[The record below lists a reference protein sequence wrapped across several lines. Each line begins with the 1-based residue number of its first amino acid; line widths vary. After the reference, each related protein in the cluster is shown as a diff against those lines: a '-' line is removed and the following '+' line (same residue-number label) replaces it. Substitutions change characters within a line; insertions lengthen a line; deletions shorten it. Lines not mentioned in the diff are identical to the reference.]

1 MKATFSAFRNFNYRL
16 WAAGSLV
23 SNIGTWFQRIAQDW
37 LVLTEMTSHD
47 AAAVGIVMALQTGPT
62 LLLLPLTGY
71 AADHFDRRRLLIVAQ
86 AAMGVLALALGLLVI
101 SGVAKLWHVY
111 VFAFLFGCV
120 SAFEMPARQ
129 TFGRELVGEEGLAKV
144 VSMNA
149 MIFNLA
155 RMIGPAIAGLL
166 IAVLGTGW
174 GFIANAASFG
184 ASLLALIFM
193 RVHALHRTG
202 RAGARRGGFADGLR
216 YVLKRPDLRAVILM
230 TFLVGT
236 FGLNFPIF
244 ISTMSV
250 SIFHG
255 DADQYGFFMAIMAI
269 GSIAGALLAG
279 SWDRP
284 ELVHLLATA
293 MIFACGFAMAA
304 MAPTIW
310 TFGFAL
316 VVLGAASVGFTTT
329 TSSFAQLAT
338 EPTMR
343 GRVMAIR
350 LAVGLGGTP
359 IGAPIVGWIA
369 NDFGPR
375 WAGAVGAAA
384 GVVAAF
390 VAIHFLL
397 KHRGLT
403 VRIDGR
409 WVRISL
415 STKGSAQSQ
424 PKNTNADTSFAE
436 DDGV

>member
-1 MKATFSAFRNFNYRL
+1 MKATFSALRSFNYRL

-37 LVLTEMTSHD
+37 LVLTELTSHN

-62 LLLLPLTGY
+62 LLLLPFTGY
-71 AADHFDRRRLLIVAQ
+71 AADHFDRRKLLILAQ
-86 AAMGVLALALGLLVI
+86 AAMGVLALGLGLLVI
-101 SGVAKLWHVY
+101 LNVAKLWHVY
-111 VFAFLFGCV
+111 VFAFIFGCV

-129 TFGRELVGEEGLAKV
+129 TFGRELVGEEGLARV

-166 IAVLGTGW
+166 IAALGTGW
-174 GFIANAASFG
+174 GFIANATSFG
-184 ASLLALIFM
+184 ASLLALILM
-193 RVHALHRTG
+193 RVHALHQIS
-202 RAGARRGGFADGLR
+202 RAVAKRSGFADGFR
-216 YVLKRPDLRAVILM
+216 YVLNRPDLRAVILM

-244 ISTMSV
+244 ISAMSV

-284 ELVHLLATA
+284 DLVHLLATA
-293 MIFACGFAMAA
+293 IIFACGFAMAA
-304 MAPTIW
+304 MAPTYW
-310 TFGFAL
+310 LFGFAL
-316 VVLGAASVGFTTT
+316 VVLGAAAVGFTTT

-338 EPTMR
+338 EPAMR

-375 WAGAVGAAA
+375 WAGAVGAIAGLAA
-384 GVVAAF
+384 AI

-397 KHRGLT
+397 KHRGLA
-403 VRIDGR
+403 VRIEGR
-409 WVRISL
+409 RLRFSCDDRGA
-415 STKGSAQSQ
+415 TQS
-424 PKNTNADTSFAE
+424 
-436 DDGV
+436 

>member
-1 MKATFSAFRNFNYRL
+1 MKATFGAFGSFNYRL
-16 WAAGSLV
+16 WAAGSLI

-37 LVLTEMTSHD
+37 LVLTEMTSHN

-71 AADHFDRRRLLIVAQ
+71 AADHFDRRKLLIIAQ
-86 AAMGVLALALGLLVI
+86 AAMGALALGLGLLVI
-101 SGVAKLWHVY
+101 LGVAKLWHVY
-111 VFAFLFGCV
+111 VFAVLFGSV

-129 TFGRELVGEEGLAKV
+129 TFGRELVGEEGLAKA

-149 MIFNLA
+149 TIFNLA

-166 IAVLGTGW
+166 IAALGTGW

-184 ASLLALIFM
+184 ASLLALIFL
-193 RVHALHRTG
+193 RVHALHKTD
-202 RAGARRGGFADGLR
+202 RAAARRGGFADGFR

-236 FGLNFPIF
+236 FGLNFPLF

-250 SIFHG
+250 GIFHG
-255 DADQYGFFMAIMAI
+255 DADQFGLFMSIMAI

-293 MIFACGFAMAA
+293 MIFACGFALAA
-304 MAPTIW
+304 IAPSYW
-310 TFGFAL
+310 LFGLAL

-338 EPTMR
+338 EPAMR

-369 NDFGPR
+369 NAFGPR

-384 GVVAAF
+384 GLAAAA
-390 VAIHFLL
+390 VGIHFLV
-397 KHRGLT
+397 KHRGLS
-403 VRIDGR
+403 VRIEGR
-409 WVRISL
+409 RLRFTLGGTDLARSEPAAF
-415 STKGSAQSQ
+415 T
-424 PKNTNADTSFAE
+424 ADS
-436 DDGV
+436 